1 MREEDNVLLDSFGGV
16 AAVII
21 RHNIKA
27 HLGIWMSVAEDRL
40 AYTAFDSFGVA
51 AALHYLG
58 EGDKQTT

>member
-1 MREEDNVLLDSFGGV
+1 MREKDNVLQDSFGGV
-16 AAVII
+16 AAII
-21 RHNIKA
+21 RHNLKA
-27 HLGIWMSVAEDRL
+27 HLGICMSVAEDRL